1 MSTNNLTIVSQ
12 LRCSERRCGQPV
24 RLVGTEKRYGFPQYV
39 FAHEGEPC
47 RRYYGKDPETHEGFP
62 VDRPEPIRRC
72 AACWPYET
80 RTEVGE
86 HPDADGRGIVTTRQ
100 EAWGDRTTCATCTRE
115 NYYSIGD

>member
-1 MSTNNLTIVSQ
+1 MSTNNLTIVWQ
-12 LRCSERRCGQPV
+12 LRCSERGCGQPV

>member
-1 MSTNNLTIVSQ
+1 MSTNNLKIVSQ
-12 LRCSERRCGQPV
+12 LRCSECGEPI
-24 RLVGTEKRYGFPQYV
+24 RLAEVTRRYGYPQYV

-86 HPDADGRGIVTTRQ
+86 HPDTDGRGIVTTRQ